1 MTDLRQLATQLA
13 LDPTVPPKVRCK
25 ALDVLFALNV
35 PAIPETYTP
44 SLADLIGKPITPPP
58 NVADHLN
65 IPHWKFN
72 VSPAAPPEM
81 PPEMMSEFEPG
92 LLGGPPGVW
101 VDAVT
106 PPEVK

>member
-25 ALDVLFALNV
+25 ALDVLYALGSESPSIPDGDPKPTPLPLLRKLDPHN
-35 PAIPETYTP
+35 PAF
-44 SLADLIGKPITPPP
+44 GV
-58 NVADHLN
+58 NLN
-65 IPHWKFN
+65 L
-72 VSPAAPPEM
+72 PPEM